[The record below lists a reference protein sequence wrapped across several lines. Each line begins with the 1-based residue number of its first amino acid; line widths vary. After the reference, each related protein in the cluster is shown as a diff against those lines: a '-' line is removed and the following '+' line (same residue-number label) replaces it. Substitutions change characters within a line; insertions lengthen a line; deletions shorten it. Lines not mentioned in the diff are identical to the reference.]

1 MPQRSSGDSEAR
13 LHRLFLISVRRINMW
28 KCGEPEFRSHR
39 RLCRVEKARPAKANV
54 SMDAGML
61 EAIDEEAAAHGLTRS
76 AFIASAALERIRG
89 GRLIRRLLPQSRR
102 WLSLKVRP
110 AA

>member
-39 RLCRVEKARPAKANV
+39 RLCRVEKTWMPGTRPDHDEQLSENLMSLLRRSGRV
-54 SMDAGML
+54 SL
-61 EAIDEEAAAHGLTRS
+61 R
-76 AFIASAALERIRG
+76 RRG
-89 GRLIRRLLPQSRR
+89 GPGRRCLRR
-102 WLSLKVRP
+102 GGGRGLRRRRRCLAERDR
-110 AA
+110 

>member
-39 RLCRVEKARPAKANV
+39 RLCRVEKTWMPGTRP
-54 SMDAGML
+54 D
-61 EAIDEEAAAHGLTRS
+61 H
-76 AFIASAALERIRG
+76 
-89 GRLIRRLLPQSRR
+89 
-102 WLSLKVRP
+102 
-110 AA
+110 